1 MSDLDDKRE
10 EIAALIADELGLGA
24 PDTLSP
30 SDRTVVDRQT
40 AETIEGCDADAAE
53 PEFDPRRAVIGRRR
67 PAGLVSDT
75 VHEALSRRRLGRPR
89 EPRGDATNLKRRP
102 LG

>member
-53 PEFDPRRAVIGRRR
+53 PADC
-67 PAGLVSDT
+67 S
-75 VHEALSRRRLGRPR
+75 EATLRLRTLLREYRRLEELRTDELNVRLAEEGEVFSR
-89 EPRGDATNLKRRP
+89 EDDA
-102 LG
+102 